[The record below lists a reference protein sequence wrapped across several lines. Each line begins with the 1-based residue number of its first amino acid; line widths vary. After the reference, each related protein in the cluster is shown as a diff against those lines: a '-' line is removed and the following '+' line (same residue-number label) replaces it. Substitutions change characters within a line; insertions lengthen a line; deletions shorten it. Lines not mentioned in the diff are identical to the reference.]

1 MSKKKRAD
9 SDAATPAMAQL
20 ERLGVPFTIHEYQHN
35 ADHMDQG
42 YGIEAAKKLGLDPRT
57 VYKTLMADTGKERVI
72 GIVPVTGHLNLKHL
86 AAAVG
91 AKKARMADKAQAERE
106 SGYVLGGISPFGQRT
121 RHMTVLDQGALEFD
135 TIMVSG
141 GKRGISLG
149 LDPRDLIRV
158 LKAKTAPLATD

>member
-20 ERLGVPFTIHEYQHN
+20 ERLGVPFTIHEYHHN

-106 SGYVLGGISPFGQRT
+106 SGYVLGGMSPFGQRT
-121 RHMTVLDQGALEFD
+121 AHITVLDQGALEFD

>member
-1 MSKKKRAD
+1 
-9 SDAATPAMAQL
+9 
-20 ERLGVPFTIHEYQHN
+20 
-35 ADHMDQG
+35 
-42 YGIEAAKKLGLDPRT
+42 
-57 VYKTLMADTGKERVI
+57 
-72 GIVPVTGHLNLKHL
+72 
-86 AAAVG
+86 
-91 AKKARMADKAQAERE
+91 MADKAQAERE

-121 RHMTVLDQGALEFD
+121 AHITVLDQGALEFD